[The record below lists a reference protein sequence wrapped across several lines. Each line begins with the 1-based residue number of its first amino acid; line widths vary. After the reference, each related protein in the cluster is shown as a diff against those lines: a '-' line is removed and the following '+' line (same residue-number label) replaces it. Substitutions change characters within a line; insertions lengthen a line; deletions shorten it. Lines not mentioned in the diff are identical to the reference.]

1 MSNHE
6 QFAQVAQRKWAIVSK
21 SLKLLSKNEWMSES
35 LIFFSESLICSFLGK
50 NKQFGKTDERIPS
63 PAKNKRIARKT
74 DERSPNPANYGNKFT
89 ASPDKESRSNS
100 KALLALC
107 HATIF
112 DLRIIDA
119 ITRTM
124 VRVPSSDNKLI
135 QFAFILTWF
144 YFTFWLSF
152 SFEGNDFECRLYF
165 WGKFNKYSLSGGV
178 LEGNVINVI
187 ILWFFVKQCPW
198 QKQWSTSSTHYWC
211 FKGRGMKRG

>member
-1 MSNHE
+1 MLIFGEKTNNSG
-6 QFAQVAQRKWAIVSK
+6 KP
-21 SLKLLSKNEWMSES
+21 MSEFPA
-35 LIFFSESLICSFLGK
+35 LQKLSELLEKPMS
-50 NKQFGKTDERIPS
+50 E
-63 PAKNKRIARKT
+63 
-74 DERSPNPANYGNKFT
+74 SPNPANYGNKFT

-100 KALLALC
+100 KALLTLC

-124 VRVPSSDNKLI
+124 VRVPSSDTKFI

-165 WGKFNKYSLSGGV
+165 WGKLNKNSLSGGV

-198 QKQWSTSSTHYWC
+198 QKQWSTYSTHYWC